1 MGFWSKRKKQA
12 EGQAKQIAETLP
24 RTAGEE
30 LSLRYC
36 SADFVSVSAGHQW
49 RLIRQREGEVRLLPA
64 QMTDLL
70 NHCQNFR
77 TLADHAENYQQ
88 RTLSGQRPSERIWIE
103 SIIEQLMELTEAG
116 LLVSDHAFLN
126 SLKPVAP
133 EALPPRIATA
143 GLITHNRPEGLKRG
157 LLSFIENSRRFGRNN
172 DFVVMDDS
180 EEVALRNETREMLRT
195 LKAEY
200 GISLSYA
207 GLEEKQQFAEALI
220 RNSDVPP
227 EVIRF
232 ALFDEART
240 GFTAGANRNAL
251 LLHTVGDLALS
262 ADDDML
268 CRIVAPANADDN
280 LALASGDE
288 LLDYQFHPDH
298 DSLLRSVDF
307 IEQDILAIHER
318 LLGREVKGC
327 VCSHGADR
335 LNRDYTSPQ
344 FVQRLRSGADKVIV
358 TFTGLAGDAGVSSPI
373 QYLLLRPAL
382 RQRVVESEH
391 DYRSV
396 CASREIVRR
405 ASSAV
410 ITDQPWGFQTGAFG
424 YDNRR
429 LLPPFL
435 PVMQGQDGL
444 FGITLRECFRQGCI
458 GHLPQSVVHAP
469 MRTRKFD
476 QDSLQR
482 HAQNLSL
489 VSLIVACLASSQG
502 MPKPVDEKERLRSIG
517 NHLMQ
522 VGSLPLS
529 EYEEFVCQN
538 VWQLQGSFASVIED
552 QLRYYAETPDYWA
565 DDLKA
570 YLDNLYEAMTNSD
583 YIIPHDLLSGRSR
596 DEARQ
601 LSQRLLYQFGQL
613 LYWWPEI
620 VKAAGVLRS
629 RGQRL
634 ALPV

>member
-1 MGFWSKRKKQA
+1 
-12 EGQAKQIAETLP
+12 
-24 RTAGEE
+24 
-30 LSLRYC
+30 
-36 SADFVSVSAGHQW
+36 
-49 RLIRQREGEVRLLPA
+49 
-64 QMTDLL
+64 
-70 NHCQNFR
+70 
-77 TLADHAENYQQ
+77 
-88 RTLSGQRPSERIWIE
+88 
-103 SIIEQLMELTEAG
+103 
-116 LLVSDHAFLN
+116 
-126 SLKPVAP
+126 
-133 EALPPRIATA
+133 
-143 GLITHNRPEGLKRG
+143 
-157 LLSFIENSRRFGRNN
+157 
-172 DFVVMDDS
+172 
-180 EEVALRNETREMLRT
+180 
-195 LKAEY
+195 
-200 GISLSYA
+200 
-207 GLEEKQQFAEALI
+207 
-220 RNSDVPP
+220 
-227 EVIRF
+227 
-232 ALFDEART
+232 
-240 GFTAGANRNAL
+240 
-251 LLHTVGDLALS
+251 
-262 ADDDML
+262 
-268 CRIVAPANADDN
+268 
-280 LALASGDE
+280 
-288 LLDYQFHPDH
+288 
-298 DSLLRSVDF
+298 
-307 IEQDILAIHER
+307 
-318 LLGREVKGC
+318 
-327 VCSHGADR
+327 
-335 LNRDYTSPQ
+335 
-344 FVQRLRSGADKVIV
+344 
-358 TFTGLAGDAGVSSPI
+358 
-373 QYLLLRPAL
+373 
-382 RQRVVESEH
+382 
-391 DYRSV
+391 
-396 CASREIVRR
+396 
-405 ASSAV
+405 V

-458 GHLPQSVVHAP
+458 GHLPRAIVHAP

-538 VWQLQGSFASVIED
+538 VWQLQGSFASVIES

-570 YLDNLYEAMTNSD
+570 YLDDLCEAMTRSG
-583 YIIPHDLLSGRSR
+583 YIIPYDLLSRHSR